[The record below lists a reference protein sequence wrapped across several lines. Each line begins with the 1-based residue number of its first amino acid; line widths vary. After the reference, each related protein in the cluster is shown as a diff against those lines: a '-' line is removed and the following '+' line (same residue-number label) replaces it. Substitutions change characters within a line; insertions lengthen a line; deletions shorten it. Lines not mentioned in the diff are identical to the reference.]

1 MPLHYSV
8 TGHGPITLVLTHGL
22 AVSSEIWSRQVAEL
36 AARYRV
42 VTWDLRG
49 HGRSHSPDGP
59 CVLGDLAA
67 DLAAV
72 LDAAGIA
79 QAVALGHS
87 AGSVIAL
94 RFALDHPARAAGLIL
109 VGAAS
114 EIDAAA
120 QQFYEDTARLAEE
133 QGMEPVRRRLG
144 LRGPRADAREADP
157 LGFAKVARCMGNLH
171 REPLTPRLP
180 EVRCPT
186 LVCVGEKDV
195 FGVEPSLVLS
205 RWIGGSRLEIVPD
218 RGHGLFLEDPEGF
231 NGLVDRFLQSLGEA

>member
-1 MPLHYSV
+1 MHLHYDV
-8 TGHGPITLVLTHGL
+8 TGDGPITVVLTHGL
-22 AVSSEIWSRQVAEL
+22 AVSGDIWARQVAGL

-59 CVLGDLAA
+59 WVLADLAA

-72 LDAAGIA
+72 LDDAGIT

-87 AGSVIAL
+87 AGSVIAM
-94 RFALDHPARAAGLIL
+94 RFALDHPARTAGLIL

-133 QGMEPVRRRLG
+133 QGMEPTRRRLG
-144 LRGPRADAREADP
+144 LRGPRADTREADP
-157 LGFAKVARCMGNLH
+157 RGFAKVARCMGGIH

-195 FGVEPSLVLS
+195 FGVEPSLMLS
-205 RWIGGSRLEIVPD
+205 RSIAGSRLEIVPG

-231 NGLVDRFLQSLGEA
+231 NRLVDGFLQSLVEA